1 MCSLLVHFI
10 ILKFD
15 IFDIHSTS
23 LIYTES
29 HVCAVHFKITIL
41 KTSLFYKNF
50 NTLFD
55 PHHFKVFKS
64 YWEYLH
70 FQGFVFCALL
80 EFALVNYASRSDM
93 QRERSRQR
101 NVQFKIGIQLIQI
114 QIQLM
119 GFFGNEMLSDL
130 LEREFCGYFCG
141 KQHLNLPV

>member
-1 MCSLLVHFI
+1 MCSLLVHFT

-29 HVCAVHFKITIL
+29 HMCAVHFKITIL

-70 FQGFVFCALL
+70 F
-80 EFALVNYASRSDM
+80 
-93 QRERSRQR
+93 
-101 NVQFKIGIQLIQI
+101 
-114 QIQLM
+114 
-119 GFFGNEMLSDL
+119 
-130 LEREFCGYFCG
+130 
-141 KQHLNLPV
+141 